1 MTVNSLP
8 EVPLKQTAIIQ
19 DEKGAPKLTQDVAVP
34 RLEAGTMLVKTVA
47 VALNPIDCKMGA
59 AFPTPGAIVG
69 MDFAGVIVSI
79 HPRTETDFRTGDA
92 VCSFVH
98 GSNPASPDNGAFAEY
113 IRVRPELILRVPQGG
128 NGRAHLPMEQ
138 AATLGV
144 GIMTNIMALWSPS
157 GLALEATPSAPAEKP
172 FPVLVYGGSTATGTL
187 ATQLLRLSGLRPVAT
202 CSSRN
207 FDLVQTRGAEAALDY
222 ADPSVVD
229 DIRAFA
235 GGKLKHAYDCVSD
248 TVSAAHCY
256 GAIGRM
262 GGRYVMLEQVPE
274 EQLLTRRAVRA
285 GFVLAYEVF
294 GRDVPLSRGYG
305 CVADPENVA
314 FTVHHLRVLQGL
326 LDKGALKTHP
336 VQMLGGGLP
345 GVLEGLRLL
354 KSGSVSGKKLVV
366 AL

>member
-8 EVPLKQTAIIQ
+8 VVPLKQTAIIQ
-19 DEKGAPKLTQDVAVP
+19 DEKGAPKLAHEVAVP
-34 RLEAGTMLVKTVA
+34 RLEAGTMLVKTAA
-47 VALNPIDCKMGA
+47 VALNPSDYKMGA
-59 AFPTPGAIVG
+59 AFPTPDAIVG
-69 MDFAGVIVSI
+69 MDYAGIIVSI
-79 HPRTETDFRTGDA
+79 HPRTETDLRIGDA
-92 VCSFVH
+92 VCGMVH

-113 IRVRPELILRVPQGG
+113 IRVRPEMLLRVPQGEK
-128 NGRAHLPMEQ
+128 GRSHLPMEQ

-144 GIMTNIMALWSPS
+144 GITTNIVALWAPS
-157 GLALEATPSAPAEKP
+157 GLALEATPDAPAEKP

-202 CSSRN
+202 CSPQN
-207 FDLVQTRGAEAALDY
+207 FDLARARGAEAALDY

-235 GGKLKHAYDCVSD
+235 GGKLKHAYDCVGD
-248 TVSAAHCY
+248 TSSAAHCY
-256 GAIGRM
+256 AAIGRT

-274 EQLLTRRAVRA
+274 ELLLTRRAVRA
-285 GFVLAYEVF
+285 RFVLGYELF

-305 CVADPENVA
+305 CAADPGKVA
-314 FTVHHLRVLQGL
+314 LAVRHLRVLQGL

-336 VQMLGGGLP
+336 VQMIGGGLP

-366 AL
+366 VL